1 MALANTANRGV
12 ATHLAQGLNVVGQQE
27 CSTTHA
33 RRRQRGFGASMPAAD
48 NDHIKFLWVKHQIT
62 SPSP

>member
-1 MALANTANRGV
+1 VAFANAANRGV
-12 ATHLAQGLNVVGQQE
+12 ATHLTQGLNVVRQQE
-27 CSTTHA
+27 GFTTHA
-33 RRRQRGFGASMPAAD
+33 RRRQGGLGASMAAAD